1 MATKNSLKAM
11 ITLHLWMRL
20 SLSSIINNR
29 YRVILM
35 LIGLC
40 TPIVSHAQFRL
51 IQTSP
56 VDRIADVDL
65 SEPIKLYFSEQPDLE
80 TFNRESFF
88 VRGTRSGV
96 INGSFQT
103 PGQSEVV
110 FIPDN
115 EYVAGEVITVRVNKN
130 VTSQNGEPLEAIV
143 QFSFRVISA
152 AQVRMSVDETLL
164 GTRSAQSIIRSD
176 QDPELTYEV
185 LLGRAEDLAV
195 DRLGLDV
202 VQVSSYT
209 VGLERATAIQ
219 TGWYLSPSTYFGII
233 HEVYETTPRTLFRL
247 EYALKEN
254 LELVLTQGNDRR
266 QGIDLLWGNDY

>member
-1 MATKNSLKAM
+1 MLNIHFSM
-11 ITLHLWMRL
+11 RSNFFVGITRISTLFL
-20 SLSSIINNR
+20 
-29 YRVILM
+29 V
-35 LIGLC
+35 LIGLSI
-40 TPIVSHAQFRL
+40 PVVSHAQFRL
-51 IQTSP
+51 IETSP
-56 VDRIADVDL
+56 ADRIADVDP
-65 SEPIKLYFSEQPDLE
+65 SEPIQLLFSEQPDLE
-80 TFNRESFF
+80 TLNKESIFI
-88 VRGTRSGV
+88 RGTRSGL
-96 INGSFQT
+96 INGTFQS
-103 PGQSEVV
+103 PNLNEVV

-115 EYVAGEVITVRVNKN
+115 EYVSGEVITVRINEN
-130 VTSQNGEPLEAIV
+130 VISINREPLESV
-143 QFSFRVISA
+143 FQFSFRVISA

-164 GTRSAQSIIRSD
+164 GSRSAQSIIRSD

-202 VQVSSYT
+202 VQISSYT

-219 TGWYLSPSTYFGII
+219 TGWYLSPTTYFGII

>member
-1 MATKNSLKAM
+1 MG
-11 ITLHLWMRL
+11 ITSISTLFLVLIWL
-20 SLSSIINNR
+20 SIPL
-29 YRVILM
+29 
-35 LIGLC
+35 
-40 TPIVSHAQFRL
+40 VSQAQFRL
-51 IQTSP
+51 IETTP
-56 VDRIADVDL
+56 TDRIADVDP
-65 SEPIKLYFSEQPDLE
+65 SEPIKILFSEQPDLE
-80 TFNRESFF
+80 TLNNESIFI
-88 VRGTRSGV
+88 RGTRSGQ
-96 INGSFQT
+96 INGTFQS
-103 PGQSEVV
+103 PSQNEII

-115 EYVAGEVITVRVNKN
+115 EYVSGEVITVRLNKK
-130 VTSQNGEPLEAIV
+130 VTSIKGEPLEAVV
-143 QFSFRVISA
+143 QFSFRIVSA
-152 AQVRMSVDETLL
+152 AQLRMSVDETLL

-219 TGWYLSPSTYFGII
+219 TGWYLSPTTYFGII